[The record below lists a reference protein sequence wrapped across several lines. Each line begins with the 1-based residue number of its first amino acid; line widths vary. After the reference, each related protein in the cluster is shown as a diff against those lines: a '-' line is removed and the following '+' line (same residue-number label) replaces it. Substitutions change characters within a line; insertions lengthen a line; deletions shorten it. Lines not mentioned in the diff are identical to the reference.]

1 MTLLYMTAAHL
12 SNLDRV
18 YGISAS
24 IDTFN
29 GYQNAET
36 NVPELLRSE

>member
-1 MTLLYMTAAHL
+1 MTLLYMTAHL
-12 SNLDRV
+12 SNPDRV

-29 GYQNAET
+29 SYENAET